1 MALLTRA
8 SDASVDASTAMF
20 AEQISGKVA
29 GETIEACDA
38 CYVSG
43 TDGLVYKSNGTAA
56 NAAAKVDGFAAQGAR
71 AGQGVTL
78 FGRGLR
84 MRYSAG
90 GLTPAALYYL
100 GTTAGQLDTAT
111 TTGGT
116 VALCKAIDTTDL
128 RVVNIVP

>member
-8 SDASVDASTAMF
+8 LDASVDASTAMF

-29 GETIEACDA
+29 GEDIDTACNA
-38 CYVSG
+38 CYVAA
-43 TDGLVYKSNGTAA
+43 DGLVYMSNGTAA
-56 NAAAKVDGFAAQGAR
+56 NAAAKVDGFNAQPAK

-78 FGRGLR
+78 LGRGLR
-84 MRYSAG
+84 MRYG
-90 GLTPAALYYL
+90 TGLTPAALYYL
-100 GTTAGQLDTAT
+100 GTTAGRLDTAT

-116 VALCKAIDTTDL
+116 VALCKAIDTTDI